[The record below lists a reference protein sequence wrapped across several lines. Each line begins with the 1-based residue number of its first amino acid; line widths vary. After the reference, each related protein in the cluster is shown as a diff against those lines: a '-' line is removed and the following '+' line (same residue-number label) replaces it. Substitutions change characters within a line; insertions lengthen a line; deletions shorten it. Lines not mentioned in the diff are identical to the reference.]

1 MRIYRVKHFQI
12 SWFSPVVTVIAK
24 LAHPCKQDSDQPE
37 QQVVFIHGQLDYIYS
52 VTALSDSHW
61 WISNQIM
68 DQTNYSVSCLRT
80 GRMHVCVHVCVC
92 LWGVRV
98 LHFLSHSLSPPVCLD
113 LVSTDKS
120 PLDTSPLL
128 PLPFSGLSLLIAK
141 ADPLLEH

>member
-1 MRIYRVKHFQI
+1 MDVRIYRVKHFQI

-37 QQVVFIHGQLDYIYS
+37 QQVVFIHGQLYYIYS

-80 GRMHVCVHVCVC
+80 GRMHVCAHVSVCVFV
-92 LWGVRV
+92 GGGGAP
-98 LHFLSHSLSPPVCLD
+98 FPLSLSLSPSL
-113 LVSTDKS
+113 
-120 PLDTSPLL
+120 
-128 PLPFSGLSLLIAK
+128 SGFGF
-141 ADPLLEH
+141 HR